1 MLLDGRYEKSTKGL
15 RRLFEFSIR
24 TNKNNNNNQKK
35 KTQNTMSSP
44 PPLAISL
51 DSSPSSSVHSDHSS
65 STNSIAENNRG
76 NSKKLKRKRKQKK
89 KPNDKYLVTA
99 NEWIPIA
106 GAPVSKSRKKSI
118 KPSTSFPQVT
128 LDPVTNEKLVKL
140 FEPSPATTKTT
151 AEPGVTTQK
160 DQEEV
165 EQPILVTIEQKVDLY
180 VNCFEEMLDTVLR
193 YEHFLFLPSEL
204 GILSSWQALPRSSK
218 YLFVRLF
225 MRKHDK
231 YFRLSKLSNYEADI
245 GNIPE
250 ACVPLCKP
258 VEELLAEIPIE
269 RVDPPRPEHN
279 PFDGG
284 GMMEEILHPGQN
296 SGLGSP
302 EITFLPNLEQYDSS
316 GVGRMD
322 YTQQVPQ
329 DDPGIP
335 FDNQFLIG
343 SSTSSV
349 TFDPHVN
356 SYNACQGI
364 NEDQFLGQGL
374 GLDLYTEAQII
385 QYARSPT
392 PPPLNFDSL
401 NNQSN
406 KYEAMDDLQYVN
418 DGVQHNAEM
427 SMTDLIRS
435 SPTGEPDPLNLFGNP
450 HQAAYNFQH
459 TGDEDLVSIDELLRT
474 NAHDLGLLEGL
485 TGPYGSDIMND
496 IQLACQGHFVSHPL
510 TSSSNQLSFPAAITT
525 NLQLGDPESIPYSP
539 VNSLNTDEGIM
550 GQLQDNCM
558 NSNDDHAKK
567 WSEAAN
573 SLLGCMDQALDIYGI
588 DDGDDDEYDQL
599 DDSPELEWLPFDA
612 NDSMT
617 LPRDIPPIPPPV
629 DIRPISIPKPPD
641 PISTTPFTSPPR
653 SPLLIHNTNPPLPLV
668 QNKRDHVLPSIE
680 NPEYRVPLVETENH
694 IPLPVAEIQ
703 RDQVPSMEHSNYQVP
718 LVEHKKDSKLRSF
731 ASMTS
736 EDVTELDTDEL
747 FGCMQLDELT
757 NLAKKLNANPH
768 TTKDMIIASIKAA
781 TRKQSTLCGATTTDS
796 KGKRTKELKLKYTKT
811 GLKESQILSL
821 NSRIL
826 RIIGPAI
833 KLRPEVC
840 SLFKRLHLIFYRS
853 TTMSESTMTASMLSK
868 MGIRNYPIYS
878 VIRTDS
884 IFESREQ
891 LIKYEEALDLEKRF
905 DELLVNERRAW
916 NEDNQAKIRRQDAKT
931 LRLNK
936 ALDLFESAWID
947 WQETVLEED
956 ERLDLIRTCEEFFDP
971 DFEQKNYYKR
981 RFHQGWP
988 LTRILQKG
996 LAVLARF
1003 KEHVRE
1009 TAVLEALIQQR
1020 HFRRGKRGQ
1029 WYDRL
1034 ALVLMT
1040 HLAGNESATDE
1051 ERRLHQASALYTCEH
1066 GLEDPD
1072 THQLYRF
1079 SLARRQAK
1087 LHALDGLHDPSINL
1101 ELQQQVEDWKSA
1113 SKVTIHRSILSD
1125 RRETGIKTLWISPV
1139 DNSTLTVEEIALE
1152 HYLDPDSDWR
1162 GFHSETGIL
1171 KMIFALVFWDI
1182 IFAPIPGAFETAF
1195 QTAPLD
1201 IATDAFEIA
1210 RRPMIEERMRS
1221 IHENGNEEI
1230 QRRLEETYRREFER
1244 KTWSI
1249 GITHSSWD
1257 RYRLE
1262 DLLEIVAFFGT
1273 LDKRDV
1279 SSSKLKDQVISY
1291 QSNKKY
1297 VHLFSI
1303 SSTLPLLYPFKNWF
1317 SLLLKAKGIE
1327 VEICSVKEE

>member
-1 MLLDGRYEKSTKGL
+1 
-15 RRLFEFSIR
+15 
-24 TNKNNNNNQKK
+24 
-35 KTQNTMSSP
+35 
-44 PPLAISL
+44 
-51 DSSPSSSVHSDHSS
+51 
-65 STNSIAENNRG
+65 
-76 NSKKLKRKRKQKK
+76 
-89 KPNDKYLVTA
+89 
-99 NEWIPIA
+99 
-106 GAPVSKSRKKSI
+106 
-118 KPSTSFPQVT
+118 
-128 LDPVTNEKLVKL
+128 
-140 FEPSPATTKTT
+140 
-151 AEPGVTTQK
+151 
-160 DQEEV
+160 
-165 EQPILVTIEQKVDLY
+165 
-180 VNCFEEMLDTVLR
+180 
-193 YEHFLFLPSEL
+193 
-204 GILSSWQALPRSSK
+204 
-218 YLFVRLF
+218 
-225 MRKHDK
+225 
-231 YFRLSKLSNYEADI
+231 
-245 GNIPE
+245 
-250 ACVPLCKP
+250 
-258 VEELLAEIPIE
+258 
-269 RVDPPRPEHN
+269 
-279 PFDGG
+279 
-284 GMMEEILHPGQN
+284 
-296 SGLGSP
+296 
-302 EITFLPNLEQYDSS
+302 
-316 GVGRMD
+316 MD

-617 LPRDIPPIPPPV
+617 LPRDMPPIPPPV
-629 DIRPISIPKPPD
+629 NVDPISVPKPPD
-641 PISTTPFTSPPR
+641 PSLPLHYSPPR

-668 QNKRDHVLPSIE
+668 QSIRDHVLPSIE
-680 NPEYRVPLVETENH
+680 NPEYQVPLVETENH

-718 LVEHKKDSKLRSF
+718 LNEHKKDSKLRSF

-736 EDVTELDTDEL
+736 KDVTELDTDEL

-796 KGKRTKELKLKYTKT
+796 KGKL
-811 GLKESQILSL
+811 
-821 NSRIL
+821 L

-833 KLRPEVC
+833 KLRPEK
-840 SLFKRLHLIFYRS
+840 L
-853 TTMSESTMTASMLSK
+853 SEF
-868 MGIRNYPIYS
+868 IR

-905 DELLVNERRAW
+905 DELLVNERRELG
-916 NEDNQAKIRRQDAKT
+916 NEDNQAKIRP
-931 LRLNK
+931 
-936 ALDLFESAWID
+936 LDLFESAWID

-1020 HFRRGKRGQ
+1020 HFRTRKNADNG
-1029 WYDRL
+1029 
-1034 ALVLMT
+1034 T
-1040 HLAGNESATDE
+1040 TD
-1051 ERRLHQASALYTCEH
+1051 
-1066 GLEDPD
+1066 
-1072 THQLYRF
+1072 
-1079 SLARRQAK
+1079 
-1087 LHALDGLHDPSINL
+1087 
-1101 ELQQQVEDWKSA
+1101 
-1113 SKVTIHRSILSD
+1113 
-1125 RRETGIKTLWISPV
+1125 
-1139 DNSTLTVEEIALE
+1139 
-1152 HYLDPDSDWR
+1152 
-1162 GFHSETGIL
+1162 
-1171 KMIFALVFWDI
+1171 
-1182 IFAPIPGAFETAF
+1182 
-1195 QTAPLD
+1195 
-1201 IATDAFEIA
+1201 
-1210 RRPMIEERMRS
+1210 
-1221 IHENGNEEI
+1221 
-1230 QRRLEETYRREFER
+1230 
-1244 KTWSI
+1244 
-1249 GITHSSWD
+1249 
-1257 RYRLE
+1257 
-1262 DLLEIVAFFGT
+1262 
-1273 LDKRDV
+1273 
-1279 SSSKLKDQVISY
+1279 
-1291 QSNKKY
+1291 
-1297 VHLFSI
+1297 
-1303 SSTLPLLYPFKNWF
+1303 
-1317 SLLLKAKGIE
+1317 
-1327 VEICSVKEE
+1327 

>member
-1 MLLDGRYEKSTKGL
+1 MDSY
-15 RRLFEFSIR
+15 RRG
-24 TNKNNNNNQKK
+24 T
-35 KTQNTMSSP
+35 
-44 PPLAISL
+44 SL
-51 DSSPSSSVHSDHSS
+51 EI
-65 STNSIAENNRG
+65 T
-76 NSKKLKRKRKQKK
+76 
-89 KPNDKYLVTA
+89 
-99 NEWIPIA
+99 
-106 GAPVSKSRKKSI
+106 KKSI

-617 LPRDIPPIPPPV
+617 LPRDIPPIP
-629 DIRPISIPKPPD
+629 
-641 PISTTPFTSPPR
+641 
-653 SPLLIHNTNPPLPLV
+653 
-668 QNKRDHVLPSIE
+668 
-680 NPEYRVPLVETENH
+680 
-694 IPLPVAEIQ
+694 
-703 RDQVPSMEHSNYQVP
+703 
-718 LVEHKKDSKLRSF
+718 
-731 ASMTS
+731 
-736 EDVTELDTDEL
+736 
-747 FGCMQLDELT
+747 
-757 NLAKKLNANPH
+757 
-768 TTKDMIIASIKAA
+768 
-781 TRKQSTLCGATTTDS
+781 
-796 KGKRTKELKLKYTKT
+796 
-811 GLKESQILSL
+811 
-821 NSRIL
+821 
-826 RIIGPAI
+826 
-833 KLRPEVC
+833 
-840 SLFKRLHLIFYRS
+840 
-853 TTMSESTMTASMLSK
+853 
-868 MGIRNYPIYS
+868 
-878 VIRTDS
+878 
-884 IFESREQ
+884 
-891 LIKYEEALDLEKRF
+891 
-905 DELLVNERRAW
+905 
-916 NEDNQAKIRRQDAKT
+916 RQ
-931 LRLNK
+931 
-936 ALDLFESAWID
+936 
-947 WQETVLEED
+947 
-956 ERLDLIRTCEEFFDP
+956 
-971 DFEQKNYYKR
+971 
-981 RFHQGWP
+981 
-988 LTRILQKG
+988 
-996 LAVLARF
+996 
-1003 KEHVRE
+1003 
-1009 TAVLEALIQQR
+1009 
-1020 HFRRGKRGQ
+1020 
-1029 WYDRL
+1029 
-1034 ALVLMT
+1034 
-1040 HLAGNESATDE
+1040 
-1051 ERRLHQASALYTCEH
+1051 
-1066 GLEDPD
+1066 
-1072 THQLYRF
+1072 
-1079 SLARRQAK
+1079 
-1087 LHALDGLHDPSINL
+1087 
-1101 ELQQQVEDWKSA
+1101 
-1113 SKVTIHRSILSD
+1113 
-1125 RRETGIKTLWISPV
+1125 
-1139 DNSTLTVEEIALE
+1139 
-1152 HYLDPDSDWR
+1152 
-1162 GFHSETGIL
+1162 
-1171 KMIFALVFWDI
+1171 
-1182 IFAPIPGAFETAF
+1182 
-1195 QTAPLD
+1195 
-1201 IATDAFEIA
+1201 
-1210 RRPMIEERMRS
+1210 
-1221 IHENGNEEI
+1221 
-1230 QRRLEETYRREFER
+1230 
-1244 KTWSI
+1244 
-1249 GITHSSWD
+1249 
-1257 RYRLE
+1257 
-1262 DLLEIVAFFGT
+1262 
-1273 LDKRDV
+1273 
-1279 SSSKLKDQVISY
+1279 
-1291 QSNKKY
+1291 
-1297 VHLFSI
+1297 
-1303 SSTLPLLYPFKNWF
+1303 
-1317 SLLLKAKGIE
+1317 
-1327 VEICSVKEE
+1327 